1 MSTNGKTSNGNGNGN
16 AHGANCLSGV
26 RIVDLSQFEAGPS
39 CTESLAWLGAEVVK
53 IEPPGKGEQSRRAFA
68 RPTNA
73 DSWYFLQFNANKKS
87 VTLDLKSDEGMEL
100 VKKLIAEADVF
111 IENMAPGT
119 IERLGLG
126 YDTVRELNP
135 KIIYAQVKGFGE
147 GTPYSGY
154 LSFDPIAQAFGGI
167 MSVSGESGS
176 RPVKPGPGLGDT
188 GTGMLLAI
196 SILGALY
203 QAKGTGKGQRIQVAM
218 EDACKHYIRLAWAFT
233 AGNNEACGRYGP
245 KALGGRTAP
254 QGVFKCKGG
263 GSNDYVYI
271 MCHAAVGN
279 HWDRLLDVIG
289 RGELHGDPRYDTPK
303 ARYENEKE
311 VNAIVEAWT
320 SQHDKYDV
328 MKAVGDA
335 GVPCSAVRD
344 TLEMYEDADLV
355 RRGIMQV
362 ADHPEHGEIKMVGW
376 PVRHDG
382 HTPQLKPAPLLG
394 QHNDDVLG
402 GWLGMSAGD
411 LASLRGK
418 GVI

>member
-1 MSTNGKTSNGNGNGN
+1 MSTNGNANGHQNGYPG
-16 AHGANCLSGV
+16 CLAGV

-53 IEPPGKGEQSRRAFA
+53 VEAPGKGEQSRRAFA
-68 RPTNA
+68 RPSNK

-87 VTLDLKSDEGMEL
+87 VTLDLKSAEGLEL
-100 VKKLIAEADVF
+100 VKKLIAQADVF

-126 YDTVRELNP
+126 YDVVRELNP
-135 KIIYAQVKGFGE
+135 KLVYAQVKGFGE
-147 GTPYSGY
+147 GTPYQNY

-203 QAKGTGKGQRIQVAM
+203 QGRVTGKGQRIQVAM

-233 AGNNEACGRYGP
+233 AGSNEACGRYGP

-254 QGVFKCKGG
+254 QGVFRCKGG

-279 HWDRLLDVIG
+279 HWDLLLGVIG
-289 RGELHGDPRYDTPK
+289 REDLRGDARYDTPK
-303 ARYENEKE
+303 ARFENEKE
-311 VNAIVEAWT
+311 VNAIVEGWT
-320 SQHDKYDV
+320 TQNDKYAV
-328 MKAVGDA
+328 MRALGDA
-335 GVPCSAVRD
+335 GVPCAAVRD

-355 RRGIMQV
+355 RRGIMQKTE
-362 ADHPEHGEIKMVGW
+362 HPEHGEIKMVGW

-382 HTPQLKPAPLLG
+382 KTPDLKPAPLLG
-394 QHNDDVLG
+394 QHNADVFG
-402 GWLGMSAGD
+402 GWLGMKSSD
-411 LASLRGK
+411 LDELRGR

>member
-1 MSTNGKTSNGNGNGN
+1 MSSNGHANG
-16 AHGANCLSGV
+16 HANCLAGV

-53 IEPPGKGEQSRRAFA
+53 VEPPGKGEQSRRAFA
-68 RPTNA
+68 RPSNK

-87 VTLDLKSDEGMEL
+87 VTLDLKSGEGMEL
-100 VKKLIAEADVF
+100 VKKLIAQADVF

-126 YDTVRELNP
+126 YDAVRPLNE
-135 KIIYAQVKGFGE
+135 KLIYAQVKGFGE
-147 GTPYSGY
+147 GTPYQNY

-167 MSVSGESGS
+167 MSVSGEPGS
-176 RPVKPGPGLGDT
+176 RPIKPGPGLGDT

-203 QAKGTGKGQRIQVAM
+203 QAKSTGKGQRIQVAM

-254 QGVFKCKGG
+254 QGVFRTKGG
-263 GSNDYVYI
+263 GANDYVYI
-271 MCHAAVGN
+271 MCHQAMPE
-279 HWDRLLDVIG
+279 HWEKLLGVIG
-289 RGELHGDPRYDTPK
+289 RPDLKDEPKFATP
-303 ARYENEKE
+303 ASRREHETE
-311 VNAIVEAWT
+311 VNALVESW
-320 SQHDKYDV
+320 SMQNDKYTV
-328 MKAVGDA
+328 MKILGDQ
-335 GVPCSAVRD
+335 GIPSGAVRD
-344 TLEMYEDADLV
+344 TLEMINDSDLE
-355 RRGIMQV
+355 RRGIMQY
-362 ADHPEHGEIKMVGW
+362 ADHPEYGPYKMVGW

-382 HTPQLKPAPLLG
+382 ATPKIEPAPLLG
-394 QHNDDVLG
+394 EHNADVYG
-402 GWLGMSAGD
+402 SWLGLEEGEISAMRD
-411 LASLRGK
+411 R

>member
-1 MSTNGKTSNGNGNGN
+1 MSSNGHSNG
-16 AHGANCLSGV
+16 HANCLSGV

-53 IEPPGKGEQSRRAFA
+53 VEPPGKGEQSRRAFA
-68 RPTNA
+68 RPSNK

-87 VTLDLKSDEGMEL
+87 VTLNLKSDEGMEV
-100 VKKLIAEADVF
+100 VKKLIGEADVF

-126 YDTVRELNP
+126 YDVVRALNP
-135 KIIYAQVKGFGE
+135 KVIYAQVKGFGE
-147 GTPYSGY
+147 GTPYQNY

-167 MSVSGESGS
+167 MSVSGEPGS
-176 RPVKPGPGLGDT
+176 RPIKPGPGLGDT

-203 QAKGTGKGQRIQVAM
+203 QGRVTGKGQRIQVAM

-254 QGVFKCKGG
+254 QGVFRCKGG

-271 MCHAAVGN
+271 MCHAAMPE
-279 HWDRLLDVIG
+279 HWERMLEIIG
-289 RGELHGDPRYDTPK
+289 RKDLHGDPKFDTPK
-303 ARYENEKE
+303 ARFENEKE
-311 VNAIVEAWT
+311 VNALVEGWT
-320 SQHDKYDV
+320 LQNDKYAV
-328 MKAVGDA
+328 MRAFGDA
-335 GVPCSAVRD
+335 GVPCAAVRD
-344 TLEMYEDADLV
+344 TLEMYNDADLE
-355 RRGIMQV
+355 RRGIMQT
-362 ADHPEHGEIKMVGW
+362 AEHPEHGEIKMVGW

-382 HTPQLKPAPLLG
+382 KTPKMRAAPLLG
-394 QHNDDVLG
+394 EHNEDVLG
-402 GWLGMSAGD
+402 GWLGMSKGD
-411 LASLRGK
+411 LDGLKDR

>member
-1 MSTNGKTSNGNGNGN
+1 MTSNGNANG
-16 AHGANCLSGV
+16 HANGYPGCLNGV

-53 IEPPGKGEQSRRAFA
+53 VEPPGKGEQSRRAFA

-87 VTLDLKSDEGMEL
+87 ITIDLKSPEGIDL
-100 VKKLIAEADVF
+100 VKKLIAQADVF

-126 YDTVRELNP
+126 YDDVKSLNP
-135 KIIYAQVKGFGE
+135 KLIYAQVKGFGE
-147 GTPYSGY
+147 GTPYQSY

-167 MSVSGESGS
+167 MSVSGEPGA
-176 RPVKPGPGLGDT
+176 RPIKPGPGLGDT

-203 QAKGTGKGQRIQVAM
+203 QARGTGHGQRIQVAM

-271 MCHAAVGN
+271 MCHATVGN
-279 HWDRLLDVIG
+279 HWDKLLEVIG
-289 RGELHGDPRYDTPK
+289 RDDLKGNPRYDNAK
-303 ARYENEKE
+303 VRHENEKD
-311 VNAIVEAWT
+311 VNALVEGWT
-320 SQHDKYDV
+320 LQHNKYEV
-328 MKAVGDA
+328 MKKLGDA
-335 GVPCSAVRD
+335 GVPCAAVRD
-344 TLEMYEDADLV
+344 TLEMYQDPDLE
-355 RRGIMQV
+355 RRGIMQT
-362 ADHPEHGEIKMVGW
+362 AEHPEHGEIKMVGW

-382 HTPQLKPAPLLG
+382 KTPTLKAAPLLG
-394 QHNDDVLG
+394 EHNEDVLSH
-402 GWLGMSAGD
+402 WLGMSKAD
-411 LASLRGK
+411 LGNLKER